1 MSGNILVHGHMRF
14 ADDSDTDNSDTT
26 NKDEDPCKISDHDFF
41 HRFSNKVYAN
51 NMHNDMT
58 PVAIASNSAV
68 IYKDMIELFRS
79 LPPQKLTAA
88 ALYANVDVY
97 NHLKKEM
104 ATALEE
110 LTVLGQVCGISLKD
124 IMKEKLKVKLKT
136 NSNNK

>member
-1 MSGNILVHGHMRF
+1 MSENILVRGHMRF
-14 ADDSDTDNSDTT
+14 ADDSDTDDSDTA
-26 NKDEDPCKISDHDFF
+26 NPEEDPCKISDHDFF

-58 PVAIASNSAV
+58 PVAIAANSAV

-79 LPPQKLTAA
+79 LPPQQLTTA

-110 LTVLGQVCGISLKD
+110 LTVLGQMCGISLKD
-124 IMKEKLKVKLKT
+124 IMKEKLKT
-136 NSNNK
+136 NSNNQ

>member
-1 MSGNILVHGHMRF
+1 MSENILVRGHMRF
-14 ADDSDTDNSDTT
+14 ADNSDTDNSDTA
-26 NKDEDPCKISDHDFF
+26 NPEEDPCKISDHDFF

-58 PVAIASNSAV
+58 PVAIAANSVV

-79 LPPQKLTAA
+79 LPPQQLTAA

-97 NHLKKEM
+97 NHLKKEL

-110 LTVLGQVCGISLKD
+110 LTVLGQMCGISLKD
-124 IMKEKLKVKLKT
+124 IMKEKLKT
-136 NSNNK
+136 NSNNQ

>member
-14 ADDSDTDNSDTT
+14 ADDSDTT
-26 NKDEDPCKISDHDFF
+26 NQEEDPCKISDHDFF

-88 ALYANVDVY
+88 SLYANVDVY

-110 LTVLGQVCGISLKD
+110 LTVLGQMCGISLKD

>member
-1 MSGNILVHGHMRF
+1 MSENILVRGHMRF
-14 ADDSDTDNSDTT
+14 ADNSDTDNSDTT
-26 NKDEDPCKISDHDFF
+26 NQEEDPCKISDHDFF

-58 PVAIASNSAV
+58 PLAIASNSAV

-79 LPPQKLTAA
+79 LPPQQLTAA

-110 LTVLGQVCGISLKD
+110 LTVLGQMCGISLKD
-124 IMKEKLKVKLKT
+124 IMKEKLKT
-136 NSNNK
+136 NSNNQ

>member
-14 ADDSDTDNSDTT
+14 ADDSDTT
-26 NKDEDPCKISDHDFF
+26 NQEEDPCKVSDHDFF

-58 PVAIASNSAV
+58 PVAIAANSVV

-79 LPPQKLTAA
+79 LSPQQLTAA
-88 ALYANVDVY
+88 ALYANIDVY
-97 NHLKKEM
+97 NHLKKEL

-110 LTVLGQVCGISLKD
+110 LTVLGQMCGISLKD
-124 IMKEKLKVKLKT
+124 IMKEKLKT
-136 NSNNK
+136 NSNNQ